1 MSDLLFETLC
11 AMGAFGATPAGTLR
25 LGGLWLELSRRRD
38 LKRRQTPRHA

>member
-11 AMGAFGATPAGTLR
+11 AMSAFGATLLTLIG
-25 LGGLWLELSRRRD
+25 GGLWLELSRRRD